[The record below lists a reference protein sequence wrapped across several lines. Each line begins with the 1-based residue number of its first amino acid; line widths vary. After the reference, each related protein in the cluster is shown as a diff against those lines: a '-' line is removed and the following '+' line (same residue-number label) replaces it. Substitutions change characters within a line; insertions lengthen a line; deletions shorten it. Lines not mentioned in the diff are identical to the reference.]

1 MQGVIVPARAHG
13 MAIRKTLTN
22 GLSIKSVPT
31 AFSGILEM
39 DSTVYVESWKYLSTM
54 SLDSINHGF

>member
-1 MQGVIVPARAHG
+1 

-22 GLSIKSVPT
+22 GLSVKSVPT

-39 DSTVYVESWKYLSTM
+39 DSAVYVESWGYLYTM
-54 SLDSINHGF
+54 SLGSINQ

>member
-1 MQGVIVPARAHG
+1 